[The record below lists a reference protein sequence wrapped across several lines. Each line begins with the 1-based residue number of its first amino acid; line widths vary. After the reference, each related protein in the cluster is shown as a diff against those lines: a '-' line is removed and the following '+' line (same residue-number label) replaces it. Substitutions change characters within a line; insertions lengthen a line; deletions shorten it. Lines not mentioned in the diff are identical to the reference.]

1 MSKFYCWISIGNKFI
16 FICRMV
22 KKCHNLKF
30 LDLSFCIEINDT
42 FVDELRS
49 KYPGVVFK
57 KSFSDE

>member
-1 MSKFYCWISIGNKFI
+1 
-16 FICRMV
+16 MV

-30 LDLSFCIEINDT
+30 LDLSFCVEINDT